1 MKAKII
7 SFFSV
12 LMAAVVCSGCSNAE
26 NNSTFNSNFSAAV
39 ESSSTV
45 VIDTSIQET
54 DDWKFQYD
62 EKAGGIIIKECL
74 CANKKSDDLLKSK
87 DADIVVPTSFA
98 GFEGIK
104 VVEIGE
110 EAFYNRIMKSLTL
123 PNTVVSIGSKA
134 FSNAEISDELV
145 IPESVTSIGEEAFSY
160 SDIKSV
166 VLPPMEAIGSRIFY
180 KSNVEKV
187 VMTEG
192 TRVITNSAFSGCSK
206 LRELVI
212 PDSVEEIDRGGL
224 DFSID
229 ASNLDEPN
237 FTLRLPNS
245 LKKMDIKELPQYVV
259 KVKIGS
265 EYMNSSFY
273 PKIIFK
279 EKTYDFISSLGSN
292 EYKLLSQELQAA
304 IDNNT

>member
-12 LMAAVVCSGCSNAE
+12 LMAAVVCSGCSNSE

-62 EKAGGIIIKECL
+62 EKAGGIIIVECL

-229 ASNLDEPN
+229 ITTIEKEFELK
-237 FTLRLPNS
+237 LPSS
-245 LKKMDIKELPQYVV
+245 LKKMDIDELPQYIYSGMDV
-259 KVKIGS
+259 G
-265 EYMNSSFY
+265 Y

-279 EKTYDFISSLGSN
+279 GKTYDFLNQSEKRKQLA
-292 EYKLLSQELQAA
+292 EELQAA
-304 IDNNT
+304 IDNNA

>member
-12 LMAAVVCSGCSNAE
+12 LMAAVVCSGCSNSE
-26 NNSTFNSNFSAAV
+26 NNSTFNSNFSEAV

-110 EAFYNRIMKSLTL
+110 NAFYNRIMKSLTL

-145 IPESVTSIGEEAFSY
+145 IPESVTNIGEEAFSY
-160 SDIKSV
+160 SDINSV
-166 VLPPMEAIGSRIFY
+166 VLPPMEAIGSSIFY
-180 KSNVEKV
+180 NSNVKKV

-229 ASNLDEPN
+229 ITTIEKEFELK
-237 FTLRLPNS
+237 LPSS
-245 LKKMDIKELPQYVV
+245 LKKMDIDELPQYIYSGMDV
-259 KVKIGS
+259 G
-265 EYMNSSFY
+265 Y

-279 EKTYDFISSLGSN
+279 GKTYDFLNQSEKRKQLA
-292 EYKLLSQELQAA
+292 EELQAA
-304 IDNNT
+304 IDNNA

>member
-74 CANKKSDDLLKSK
+74 CANKDSDDLIKSR
-87 DADIVVPTSFA
+87 DADIVVPSSFE

-104 VVEIGE
+104 VVGIDERV
-110 EAFYNRIMKSLTL
+110 FYRRVMKSLTL
-123 PNTVVSIGSKA
+123 PNTVVSIGRKA
-134 FSNAEISDELV
+134 FSEVYISEELV
-145 IPESVTSIGEEAFSY
+145 IPESVTYIGEEAFSY
-160 SDIKSV
+160 SHIKSV
-166 VLPPMEAIGSRIFY
+166 VLPPMEAIGSKIFY
-180 KSNVEKV
+180 KSGVEKV

-229 ASNLDEPN
+229 ITTIEKEFELK
-237 FTLRLPNS
+237 LPSS
-245 LKKMDIKELPQYVV
+245 LKKMDINELPQYKYNGMDV
-259 KVKIGS
+259 G
-265 EYMNSSFY
+265 Y

-279 EKTYDFISSLGSN
+279 GKTYDFLNQSENRKQLA
-292 EYKLLSQELQAA
+292 EELQEA

>member
-1 MKAKII
+1 MKTKII
-7 SFFSV
+7 SFFSA
-12 LMAAVVCSGCSNAE
+12 LMAAAVCSGCSNAE
-26 NNSTFNSNFSAAV
+26 NNNTFNSNFSEAV

-123 PNTVVSIGSKA
+123 PNSVVSIGRKA
-134 FSNAEISDELV
+134 FSNADISDEFV
-145 IPESVTSIGEEAFSY
+145 IPESVTNIGEEAFSY

-166 VLPPMEAIGSRIFY
+166 VLPPMEAIGSSIFY

-212 PDSVEEIDRGGL
+212 PDSVEEIDRNGL

-229 ASNLDEPN
+229 ITTIEQEFELK
-237 FTLRLPNS
+237 LPSS
-245 LKKMDIKELPQYVV
+245 LKKMDINELPQYKYNGMDV
-259 KVKIGS
+259 G
-265 EYMNSSFY
+265 Y

-279 EKTYDFISSLGSN
+279 GKTYDFLNQSENRRQLA
-292 EYKLLSQELQAA
+292 EELQAA
-304 IDNNT
+304 IDSNA

>member
-1 MKAKII
+1 MKTKII

-12 LMAAVVCSGCSNAE
+12 LMAAVVCSGCSNSE

-62 EKAGGIIIKECL
+62 EKAGGIIIVECL

-166 VLPPMEAIGSRIFY
+166 VLPPMEAIGSSIFY
-180 KSNVEKV
+180 NSNVKKV

-229 ASNLDEPN
+229 ITTIEKEFELK
-237 FTLRLPNS
+237 LPSS
-245 LKKMDIKELPQYVV
+245 LKKMDIDELPQYIYSGMDV
-259 KVKIGS
+259 G
-265 EYMNSSFY
+265 Y

-279 EKTYDFISSLGSN
+279 GKTYDFLNQSEKRKQLA
-292 EYKLLSQELQAA
+292 EELQAA
-304 IDNNT
+304 IDNNA

>member
-12 LMAAVVCSGCSNAE
+12 LMAAVVCSGCSNSE
-26 NNSTFNSNFSAAV
+26 NNSTFSSNFSEAV

-104 VVEIGE
+104 VVEIGDR
-110 EAFYNRIMKSLTL
+110 AFYNRIMKSLTL

-145 IPESVTSIGEEAFSY
+145 IPESVTNIGEEAFSY
-160 SDIKSV
+160 SDINSV
-166 VLPPMEAIGSRIFY
+166 VLPPMEAIGSSIFY
-180 KSNVEKV
+180 NSNVKKV

-229 ASNLDEPN
+229 ITTIEKEFELK
-237 FTLRLPNS
+237 LPSS
-245 LKKMDIKELPQYVV
+245 LKKMDIDELPQYIYSGMDV
-259 KVKIGS
+259 G
-265 EYMNSSFY
+265 Y

-279 EKTYDFISSLGSN
+279 GKTYDFLNQSEKRKQLA
-292 EYKLLSQELQAA
+292 EELQAA
-304 IDNNT
+304 IDNNA

>member
-26 NNSTFNSNFSAAV
+26 NNSTFNSNFSEAV

-229 ASNLDEPN
+229 ITTIEKEFELK
-237 FTLRLPNS
+237 LPSS
-245 LKKMDIKELPQYVV
+245 LKKMDIDELPQYIYSGMDV
-259 KVKIGS
+259 G
-265 EYMNSSFY
+265 Y

-279 EKTYDFISSLGSN
+279 GKTYDFLNQSEKRKQLA
-292 EYKLLSQELQAA
+292 EELQAA
-304 IDNNT
+304 IDNNA

>member
-62 EKAGGIIIKECL
+62 ERAGGIIVVECL

-110 EAFYNRIMKSLTL
+110 NAFYNRIMKSLTL

-145 IPESVTSIGEEAFSY
+145 IPESVTNIGEEAFSY
-160 SDIKSV
+160 SDINSV

-180 KSNVEKV
+180 P
-187 VMTEG
+187 
-192 TRVITNSAFSGCSK
+192 A
-206 LRELVI
+206 
-212 PDSVEEIDRGGL
+212 
-224 DFSID
+224 
-229 ASNLDEPN
+229 AAH
-237 FTLRLPNS
+237 FTFLL
-245 LKKMDIKELPQYVV
+245 L
-259 KVKIGS
+259 
-265 EYMNSSFY
+265 
-273 PKIIFK
+273 
-279 EKTYDFISSLGSN
+279 
-292 EYKLLSQELQAA
+292 LLSC
-304 IDNNT
+304 IYKNCFC

>member
-12 LMAAVVCSGCSNAE
+12 LMAAVVCSGCSNSE

-62 EKAGGIIIKECL
+62 EKAGGIIIVECL

-110 EAFYNRIMKSLTL
+110 NAFYNRIMKSLTL

-145 IPESVTSIGEEAFSY
+145 IPESVTNIGEEAFSY
-160 SDIKSV
+160 SDINSV
-166 VLPPMEAIGSRIFY
+166 VLPPMEAIGSSIFY
-180 KSNVEKV
+180 NSNVEKV

-229 ASNLDEPN
+229 ITTIEKEFELK
-237 FTLRLPNS
+237 LPSS
-245 LKKMDIKELPQYVV
+245 LKKMDIDELPQYIYSGMDV
-259 KVKIGS
+259 G
-265 EYMNSSFY
+265 Y

-279 EKTYDFISSLGSN
+279 GKTYDFLNQSEKRKQLA
-292 EYKLLSQELQAA
+292 EELQAA
-304 IDNNT
+304 IDNNA

>member
-12 LMAAVVCSGCSNAE
+12 LMAAVVCSGCSNSE
-26 NNSTFNSNFSAAV
+26 NNSTFSSNFSEAV

-110 EAFYNRIMKSLTL
+110 NAFYNRIMKSLTL

-145 IPESVTSIGEEAFSY
+145 IPESVTNIGEEAFSY
-160 SDIKSV
+160 SDINSV
-166 VLPPMEAIGSRIFY
+166 VLPPMEAIGSSIFY
-180 KSNVEKV
+180 NSNVEKV

-229 ASNLDEPN
+229 ITTIEKEFELK
-237 FTLRLPNS
+237 LPSS
-245 LKKMDIKELPQYVV
+245 LKKMDIDELPQYIYSGMDV
-259 KVKIGS
+259 G
-265 EYMNSSFY
+265 Y

-279 EKTYDFISSLGSN
+279 GKTYDFLNQSEKRKQLA
-292 EYKLLSQELQAA
+292 EELQAA
-304 IDNNT
+304 IDNNA